1 MKNDYMRDEFS
12 LHTAERF
19 LDAPLLSFDLP
30 NIVEKIKNQENW
42 KMGER
47 DAITLVKSD
56 FMRIV
61 LIALHEQSEIN
72 FHESGNMISLQLLEG
87 KVNFQTK
94 KQSVMLGKG
103 SLLTFH
109 EDMKHTLIAVEE
121 SVFLLI
127 VAICPVI
134 PEYDVNE

>member
-1 MKNDYMRDEFS
+1 MKNESMRSELS
-12 LHTAERF
+12 LHAPDRL

-30 NIVEKIKNQENW
+30 KAIEKLKEEESW
-42 KMGER
+42 KRGER
-47 DAITLVKSD
+47 NAITLLKSD

-72 FHESGNMISLQLLEG
+72 FHQSGNMISVQLLEG

-94 KQSVMLGKG
+94 KQSVMLKKG
-103 SLLTFH
+103 SLLTIH

-121 SVFLLI
+121 SIFLLT